1 MQKRELQKILRKIA
15 KENNTTPEHVY
26 QEMQL
31 AIDAAQNSPDPAIRA
46 KWDLI
51 PKSGETH
58 TVEDFLEYMVFVV
71 KMAELQ

>member
-15 KENNTTPEHVY
+15 KGNSTTPEYVY

-31 AIDAAQNSPDPAIRA
+31 AIDAAQNSPDPAIRV
-46 KWDLI
+46 KWDSI
-51 PKSGETH
+51 PKSGDKH

-71 KMAELQ
+71 KMTGF